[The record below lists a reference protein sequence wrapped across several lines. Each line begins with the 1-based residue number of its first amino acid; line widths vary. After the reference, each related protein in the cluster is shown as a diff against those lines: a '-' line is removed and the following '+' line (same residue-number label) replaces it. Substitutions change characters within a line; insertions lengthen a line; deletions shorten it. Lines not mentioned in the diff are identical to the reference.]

1 MNAEQILTE
10 RFKKGIPIPAT
21 KKEIAG
27 FAEWFSEQQNK
38 ELKEALMYA
47 RKNLIESGF
56 TEDSMQIISINKL
69 LKH

>member
-27 FAEWFSEQQNK
+27 FAEWFSEQQEEELRQWKEKQKKNK
-38 ELKEALMYA
+38 EL
-47 RKNLIESGF
+47 I
-56 TEDSMQIISINKL
+56 T
-69 LKH
+69 